1 MVTIPDAHADLL
13 AIGAHPDDVE
23 LTCGGT
29 LAKAARSGYRT
40 AIVDLTGGE
49 TGTHG
54 SKSQRGE
61 EAARAAQ
68 VLGVSAR
75 VNAGLP
81 DAGLHNTDDT
91 RRVVVELIR
100 RFRPRVVILPFP
112 IGRHPDHR
120 IASELCRDA
129 SYLAG
134 LRRYPAGAEPHRPE
148 KILYTLAYREDPV
161 KPTFVVDI
169 SQEFDTKLAAIRC
182 YASQFD
188 GKMAAGEIFPSGDD
202 IYQNVRVHCA
212 RAGSLI
218 RAAYGEPYFTEETV
232 RVDDVVALGVRSM

>member
-1 MVTIPDAHADLL
+1 MTDHVDLL

-29 LAKAARSGYRT
+29 LVKAVSQGHRT

-49 TGTHG
+49 AGTHG
-54 SKSQRGE
+54 SRDIRAG
-61 EAARAAQ
+61 EAAAAAT
-68 VLGVSAR
+68 VLRVAER

-81 DAGLHNTDDT
+81 DAGLHNTDET

-100 RFRPRVVILPFP
+100 RFAPQVVIVPYP

-120 IASELCRDA
+120 IASQLCRDA

-134 LRRYPAGAEPHRPE
+134 LANYPAAGDPHRPE
-148 KILYTLAYREDPV
+148 KVLYTLAYREDPV

-169 SQEFDTKLAAIRC
+169 SQEFAAKIEAIRC

-188 GKMAAGEIFPSGDD
+188 GKMAAGEIFPAGDD
-202 IYQNVRVHCA
+202 IYENVRIHCA
-212 RAGSLI
+212 RYGSLI
-218 RAAYGEPYFTEETV
+218 RTAYGEPFMTHETV
-232 RVDDVVALGVRSM
+232 RIDDVLAMGVRSM